1 MTPPMMGRSASSS
14 WLRICSSRYSILERQ
29 EGVPEMPIWRR
40 RDRSVEG
47 SGGWPSSKW
56 RRTAKRRPP
65 RGRGSGSAPAAG
77 SAQRKSRFRRC
88 HSGGG
93 VPSRSAVSHA
103 SAQSSSV
110 PDSPV
115 GTKNASARGGLLRKC
130 GCGQRSRNSTG
141 DEAGAAM
148 AKRTGP
154 DEHRG
159 PHSSVAGRNGIPT
172 PAPLTDPSPA
182 RGGEAGID
190 WVGRVR
196 LGGRQAVMARK
207 WLRLRRST
215 HCPPIRGGRRQRRR
229 PRLHR

>member
-130 GCGQRSRNSTG
+130 GCGQRSRN
-141 DEAGAAM
+141 
-148 AKRTGP
+148 
-154 DEHRG
+154 
-159 PHSSVAGRNGIPT
+159 GIPT